1 MLGRAFF
8 ARPSPPQAISI
19 LTENEMPA
27 ESEWGNGKR
36 EMLKARLYIAVVL
49 GAAVLFAGCPKGNP
63 EFEAAAHAEAV
74 QDYDTALVDYER
86 ALRANPG
93 NIECKLRRDR
103 VRSQAGQLHVEQ
115 GQKALKSGDLDLALA
130 EFRRAQTIDPSNS
143 AADQNIKRTVELLA
157 QAKADQKPKIQKSPS
172 EASRDLLS
180 GPPQL
185 EPVSREPVNLKMTND
200 SRLVFETIAKLAGL
214 SVIFD
219 PDFVSRRIS
228 VELPSV
234 TLEQALDLVAAESKA
249 FWKPMTG
256 TVILVAPDNPQK
268 HRDID
273 DEAVE
278 TIYLSN
284 TDTPQDVT
292 EIVTGL
298 RQLLDLRRVQ
308 QVNTQNAIVI
318 RDTPDKLD
326 IAEKIIGDID
336 QAKPEVL
343 LQVSIL
349 QTSLD
354 RLRDLG
360 VLPGQS
366 ATVTFTPRSALQPNG
381 SSNSDCGTS
390 SASSGCTQLT
400 LNNLKNLSLADYSV
414 TLPGATVNAILT
426 DSTTRIIQDPE
437 IRVTDGEKATLK
449 IGDRVPV
456 ATGSFQAGTGV
467 GSSGVSPLVNTQFQ
481 YIDVGVNLDVTPRV
495 HPDDEISLKMK
506 VEVSS
511 VTGTESIGGINQ
523 PIISQRAVEHDIRLK
538 DGEVSVLGGLLQR
551 TETSS
556 VNGWPGLAQLPFFR
570 YFFSDNQKEVQDD
583 EVLIVLTPHIIRIPE
598 ITQENLRRL
607 AVGSDTN
614 TRVYHEDE
622 DPAPT
627 STSASV
633 IVPAIPAPTPSSPSA
648 SASELRFTPSTLSL
662 KTGDRA
668 TVAVSIS
675 DVHDLFSIPLLIQ
688 YDPAVIQIEDIRNGG
703 FLSGGNQEIAI
714 VQRLDQEKGQAIIS
728 AARQPN
734 SSGVNGSGTLLG
746 LVIRAIAPGTSPI
759 RILQVSARN
768 SEQQPIPLVS
778 QQALIQV
785 Q

>member
-1 MLGRAFF
+1 
-8 ARPSPPQAISI
+8 
-19 LTENEMPA
+19 MPA
-27 ESEWGNGKR
+27 EFEWGNRKH
-36 EMLKARLYIAVVL
+36 EMSKARLFVL
-49 GAAVLFAGCPKGNP
+49 LVIGAALLVAGCPKGNP
-63 EFEAAAHAEAV
+63 EFEAGVHAEAV
-74 QDYDTALVDYER
+74 QDYDTALVHYER
-86 ALRANPG
+86 ALRTNPT
-93 NIECKLRRDR
+93 NTEYKLRRDR
-103 VRSQAGQLHVEQ
+103 VRAEAGQLHVEQ
-115 GQKALKSGDLDLALA
+115 GQKAAKSGDLDLALA

-143 AADQNIKRTVELLA
+143 AADQNVQRTLELLA
-157 QAKADQKPKIQKSPS
+157 EAKGSQQPKIPKQSTQAPH
-172 EASRDLLS
+172 DLLS

-185 EPVSREPVNLKMTND
+185 EPISREPINLKMTND
-200 SRLVFETIAKLAGL
+200 GRVVFETIAKLAGL

-228 VELPSV
+228 VELPNV
-234 TLEQALDLVAAESKA
+234 TLEQAFDLVAAESKA
-249 FWKPMTG
+249 FWKPMTSS
-256 TVILVAPDNPQK
+256 VILVAPDNPQK
-268 HRDID
+268 RRDIE

-308 QVNTQNAIVI
+308 QVNAQNAIVI

-326 IAEKIIGDID
+326 IAEKIIRDID

-354 RLRDLG
+354 RLHDLG

-366 ATVTFTPRSALQPNG
+366 ATVTFTPRSALTPNS

-400 LNNLKNLSLADYSV
+400 LNNLKNLSLADYSI
-414 TLPGATVNAILT
+414 TLPGAAVNAILT

-495 HPDDEISLKMK
+495 HPDDEISLKLK

-511 VTGTESIGGINQ
+511 VTGTESIGGIDQ

-570 YFFSDNQKEVQDD
+570 YFFSDNKKEVQDD

-607 AVGSDTN
+607 AVGSDAN
-614 TRVYHEDE
+614 TRVYHADE
-622 DPAPT
+622 DPVPNGASAPAT
-627 STSASV
+627 G
-633 IVPAIPAPTPSSPSA
+633 PAIRVPNTSSPSA
-648 SASELRFTPSTLSL
+648 ASLSELRFTPATLNL

-668 TVAVSIS
+668 TVALGIS
-675 DVHDLFSIPLLIQ
+675 NVHDLFSIPLLIQ
-688 YDPAVIQIEDIRNGG
+688 YDPAVVQIEDIRNGG

-714 VQRLDQEKGQAIIS
+714 VQRLDQEKGQAIVS

-734 SSGVNGSGTLLG
+734 SSGVDGSGTLLG
-746 LVIRAIAPGTSPI
+746 ILIRAVGPGTSPI
-759 RILQVSARN
+759 RILQVSARD
-768 SEQQPIPLVS
+768 SRQQPIPLVS
-778 QQALIQV
+778 QEAAIQV

>member
-1 MLGRAFF
+1 MD
-8 ARPSPPQAISI
+8 
-19 LTENEMPA
+19 
-27 ESEWGNGKR
+27 NGKHK
-36 EMLKARLYIAVVL
+36 MLRARLYLLLLIEATL
-49 GAAVLFAGCPKGNP
+49 LLAGCPKANP
-63 EFEAAAHAEAV
+63 EFEAGARAEAV
-74 QDYDTALVDYER
+74 QDYDTALVHYER
-86 ALRANPG
+86 ALRTSPTNA
-93 NIECKLRRDR
+93 EYKLRRDR
-103 VRSQAGQLHVEQ
+103 VRSEAGQLHVEQ
-115 GQKALKSGDLDLALA
+115 GQKALKSGDLNLALA

-143 AADQNIKRTVELLA
+143 AADQNIKRTLELLA
-157 QAKADQKPKIQKSPS
+157 EAKADQGPKVQKQQSP
-172 EASRDLLS
+172 APQDLLS

-185 EPVSREPVNLKMTND
+185 QPMSREPINLKMTND
-200 SRLVFETIAKLAGL
+200 ARVAFETIAKLAGL

-219 PDFVSRRIS
+219 PDFTSRRIS
-228 VELPSV
+228 VELPNV
-234 TLEQALDLVAAESKA
+234 TLEQALDLVASESKA
-249 FWKPMTG
+249 FWKPMTS
-256 TVILVAPDNPQK
+256 TVILIAPDNPQK
-268 HRDID
+268 RRDID
-273 DEAVE
+273 DEVVE

-308 QVNTQNAIVI
+308 QVNAQNAIVI

-326 IAEKIIGDID
+326 IAEKIVRDID

-366 ATVTFTPRSALQPNG
+366 ASVTFTPSTSLQPNG

-390 SASSGCTQLT
+390 SASRGCTQLT
-400 LNNLKNLSLADYSV
+400 LNNLKNLSLADYSI
-414 TLPGATVNAILT
+414 TLPGATVNAVLT

-437 IRVTDGEKATLK
+437 IRVTDGQKATLK

-456 ATGSFQAGTGV
+456 ATGSFQAGV
-467 GSSGVSPLVNTQFQ
+467 GAGTTGVSPLVNTQFQ

-495 HPDDEISLKMK
+495 HPDDEISLKLK

-511 VTGTESIGGINQ
+511 VTGTESIGGISQ
-523 PIISQRAVEHDIRLK
+523 PIISQRTVEHDIRLK
-538 DGEVSVLGGLLQR
+538 DGEVNVLGGLLQR

-556 VNGWPGLAQLPFFR
+556 VNGWPGLAKLPFFH
-570 YFFSDNQKEVQDD
+570 YFFSDNQKEIQDD

-622 DPAPT
+622 DPVQP
-627 STSASV
+627 STGAALTV
-633 IVPAIPAPTPSSPSA
+633 PATIVPSARSSPA
-648 SASELRFTPSTLSL
+648 AASELHFDPPKLSL

-668 TVAVSIS
+668 TVALSIS

-688 YDPAVIQIEDIRNGG
+688 YNPAVIQIEDIRDGG

-714 VQRLDQEKGQAIIS
+714 VQRLDQEKGQAIVS
-728 AARQPN
+728 ATRQPN
-734 SSGVNGSGTLLG
+734 SSGVNGGGTLLG
-746 LVIRAIAPGTSPI
+746 IVVRGVAPGTSPI
-759 RILQVSARN
+759 QILQVNGRD
-768 SEQQPIPLVS
+768 S
-778 QQALIQV
+778 QQKPVPLTSREASIQV